1 MELQMHNKTFISS
14 MVGVAAAVAVAGS
27 AMAGTVYVNSLGAS
41 SGWYSDDTRNASG
54 TVLNGTVSSYQPYFQ
69 GALAPSTASDAAI
82 AQQLYFTD
90 TGSANG
96 NGNVGVMVV
105 DGTTSNS
112 GKTSVRYY
120 GSGTGIGTL
129 NNSFSST
136 FRWYM
141 DPYSTVRTVAMNL
154 SVLGTNGL
162 YYSLSWLGTGAQA
175 SAWNTFSVDANTAA
189 ANDNGWRL
197 YGNGAPGSAAGA
209 AKSLNDW
216 LTDATYGSFLNGSTV
231 LGQGFNA
238 GSSMRNTRFGIDWLD
253 SSLINGGDR
262 VDFGV
267 VPAPGAVALLGMAG
281 LAGGRRR
288 RA

>member
-1 MELQMHNKTFISS
+1 MLSA
-14 MVGVAAAVAVAGS
+14 VAAVAVAGS
-27 AMAGTVYVNSLGAS
+27 VSAATVHVNALGAS

-90 TGSANG
+90 SGSASG
-96 NGNVGVMVV
+96 GGSGVMVV
-105 DGTTSNS
+105 DGTSGNL

-162 YYSLSWLGTGAQA
+162 YYSLSWLGNGAQA
-175 SAWNTFSVDANTAA
+175 SAWNTFSVNANTAA

-216 LTDATYGSFLNGSTV
+216 LTDATYGSLLNGSTV

-238 GSSMRNTRFGIDWLD
+238 GSYMRNTRFGIDWLD

-267 VPAPGAVALLGMAG
+267 IPAPGAITLLGAAG
-281 LAGGRRR
+281 LMARRR
-288 RA
+288 KA

>member
-1 MELQMHNKTFISS
+1 MRNNTLAMLSA
-14 MVGVAAAVAVAGS
+14 VAAVAVAGS
-27 AMAGTVYVNSLGAS
+27 VSAATVHVNALGAS
-41 SGWYSDDTRNASG
+41 SGWYSDDTRNTSG

-90 TGSANG
+90 SGSASG
-96 NGNVGVMVV
+96 GGSGVMVM
-105 DGTTSNS
+105 DGTSANA

-120 GSGTGIGTL
+120 GSGSGIGTL
-129 NNSFSST
+129 NNSFSSS

-141 DPYSTVRTVAMNL
+141 DPYSTSRTVGLNL

-162 YYSLSWLGTGAQA
+162 YYSLSWIGDGAQA
-175 SAWNTFSVDANTAA
+175 SAWNTFSVNANTAA
-189 ANDNGWRL
+189 VNDNGWRL
-197 YGNGAPGSAAGA
+197 FGNGAPGSAAGA

-216 LTDATYGSFLNGSTV
+216 LTDATYGSLLNGSTV
-231 LGQGFNA
+231 LGQGFNI
-238 GSSMRNTRFGIDWLD
+238 GSFQRNCRVGIDWLD

-267 VPAPGAVALLGMAG
+267 VPAPGAITLLGAAG
-281 LAGGRRR
+281 LMARRR
-288 RA
+288 KA

>member
-1 MELQMHNKTFISS
+1 
-14 MVGVAAAVAVAGS
+14 
-27 AMAGTVYVNSLGAS
+27 MAGTMFVNALGAS

-69 GALAPSTASDAAI
+69 GALAPSTVSDAAI

-90 TGSANG
+90 SGSASG
-96 NGNVGVMVV
+96 GGSGVMVM
-105 DGTTSNS
+105 DGTSANA

-141 DPYSTVRTVAMNL
+141 DPYSTSRTVAMNL

-162 YYSLSWLGTGAQA
+162 YYSLSWLGNGAQA

-216 LTDATYGSFLNGSTV
+216 LTDGTYGSLLNGSTV
-231 LGQGFNA
+231 LGQGFNI
-238 GSSMRNTRFGIDWLD
+238 GSSQRNCRVGIDWLD

-267 VPAPGAVALLGMAG
+267 VPAPGAVALLGVAG
-281 LAGGRRR
+281 LAGARRR

>member
-1 MELQMHNKTFISS
+1 MEFQMRNKLFISS
-14 MVGVAAAVAVAGS
+14 MAGVAAAAAVAGS
-27 AMAGTVYVNSLGAS
+27 AMAGTMFVNALGAS

-90 TGSANG
+90 SGSASG
-96 NGNVGVMVV
+96 GGSGVMVM
-105 DGTTSNS
+105 DGTSANA

-129 NNSFSST
+129 NNSFTSS

-141 DPYSTVRTVAMNL
+141 DPYSTSRTVGLNL

-162 YYSLSWLGTGAQA
+162 YYSLSWVGDGAQA
-175 SAWNTFSVDANTAA
+175 SAWNTFSVNANTAA
-189 ANDNGWRL
+189 VNDNGWRL
-197 YGNGAPGSAAGA
+197 YGNGAPGNAAGA

-216 LTDATYGSFLNGSTV
+216 LTDGTYGSLLNGSTV
-231 LGQGFNA
+231 LGQGFNI
-238 GSSMRNTRFGIDWLD
+238 GSFQRNCRVGIDWLD

-267 VPAPGAVALLGMAG
+267 VPAPGAITLLGAAG
-281 LAGGRRR
+281 LMARRR
-288 RA
+288 KA

>member
-1 MELQMHNKTFISS
+1 MD
-14 MVGVAAAVAVAGS
+14 
-27 AMAGTVYVNSLGAS
+27 GT
-41 SGWYSDDTRNASG
+41 
-54 TVLNGTVSSYQPYFQ
+54 
-69 GALAPSTASDAAI
+69 
-82 AQQLYFTD
+82 
-90 TGSANG
+90 SAN
-96 NGNVGVMVV
+96 
-105 DGTTSNS
+105 T

-120 GSGTGIGTL
+120 GSGSGIGTL

-162 YYSLSWLGTGAQA
+162 YYSLSWLGNGAQA

-216 LTDATYGSFLNGSTV
+216 LTDGTYGSLLNGSTV
-231 LGQGFNA
+231 LGQGFNI
-238 GSSMRNTRFGIDWLD
+238 GSWQRNCRVGIDWLD

-267 VPAPGAVALLGMAG
+267 VPAPGAVALLGAAG
-281 LAGGRRR
+281 LVGARRR

>member
-1 MELQMHNKTFISS
+1 MEFQMRNKTFISS
-14 MVGVAAAVAVAGS
+14 MVGIAAVVAVAGS

-41 SGWYSDDTRNASG
+41 SGWYSDDTRNTSG

>member
-1 MELQMHNKTFISS
+1 MRNKTFISS
-14 MVGVAAAVAVAGS
+14 MVGVAAAVTVAGS
-27 AMAGTVYVNSLGAS
+27 AMAGTVYVNSLGS
-41 SGWYSDDTRNASG
+41 STGWYSDDTKSTSG
-54 TVLNGTVSSYQPYFQ
+54 TLLNGTNSSFQPYFAYP
-69 GALAPSTASDAAI
+69 GAPAASTASDAAI

-162 YYSLSWLGTGAQA
+162 YYSLSWLGNGAQA

-288 RA
+288 RD